1 MLAQQTRF
9 YASPNGIKIH
19 FLEYGDGGPDVLL
32 IPGITSPAITW
43 GFVAERLVGSA
54 HVYVMDVRGRG
65 LSDQRPGLGHRL
77 DDYAADAAG
86 LIEAL
91 GLTSPVIVGHSM
103 GARVGIRLAS
113 RFPQHVGRL
122 VLADPPVSGPGR
134 RPYPLPL
141 QNYLTMI
148 EKTESGEGVPKPP
161 TFTEAQ
167 HRQRLEWLP
176 TCNKEAVLE
185 THRSFHEED
194 IFGDM
199 PSVRCPTLLLYAELG
214 GTITDDDAKEITSS
228 IVNATS
234 AKLRGIGH
242 MMPWDNLELFLQSFQ
257 GFIHGGAKF
266 ALGTA
271 DNLPLRPF
279 DR

>member
-1 MLAQQTRF
+1 MAPQTRF
-9 YASPNGIKIH
+9 YAAPNGIKIH
-19 FLEYGDGGPDVLL
+19 FLEYGDSGPDVLL

-43 GFVAERLVGSA
+43 AFVANRLAETA
-54 HVYVMDVRGRG
+54 HVFVRDVRGRG

-91 GLTSPVIVGHSM
+91 GLSAPVIVGHSM

-148 EKTESGEGVPKPP
+148 EKVERGEALPKPP

-167 HRQRLEWLP
+167 HRVRSEWLP
-176 TCNKEAVLE
+176 TCNKEAVVE
-185 THRSFHEED
+185 THRSFHDED
-194 IFGDM
+194 IFADM
-199 PSVRCPTLLLYAELG
+199 PSIRCPTLLLYAELG
-214 GTITDDDAKEITSS
+214 GTITDGDAKEITSS

-234 AKLRGIGH
+234 TKLHGVGH
-242 MMPWDNLELFLQSFQ
+242 MMPWDNLELFLQAFH
-257 GFIHGGAKF
+257 GFIHGGAKL

-271 DNLPLRPF
+271 D
-279 DR
+279 DVAAAI